1 MFYSSESNS
10 YPLFYHQA
18 SSFSNGIPEN
28 NNILFQHHHG
38 KYNNN
43 YILPP
48 NYPSTSENPILKLS
62 SEPSINQENTL
73 NCYPSNIINHM
84 SSNNNTRKSAKK
96 KDRHTKICT
105 AQGIRDRRV
114 RLSMSIAREF
124 FKLQDML
131 GFDKASKTLG
141 WLMAKSKSAIDELT
155 ATSNNNVIL
164 TGDDDGEYV
173 DDEANVVDENS
184 SSKKR
189 KRRELNHFK
198 VQNLAEEV
206 RRREQA
212 RERAR
217 ERTRKKKVVDDHN
230 NNNHHHQQH
239 QFESFD
245 NHHDYQRIQKD
256 YLMNCESSSAAK
268 FNSTPM
274 ISKGVNVGETV
285 VIKGNKSRSGSS
297 SNYNYEMISSRDD
310 QESGNYYNDYFSKS
324 ASENCNYGGIMQ
336 QPGLFPALN
345 IINLSTEIHIN
356 ARPWDT
362 YSNQIFQ

>member
-1 MFYSSESNS
+1 MFHSSESNS
-10 YPLFYHQA
+10 YPLFYHQ
-18 SSFSNGIPEN
+18 SSSLTNGVPEN
-28 NNILFQHHHG
+28 NMFFQHHHG
-38 KYNNN
+38 KFNNN
-43 YILPP
+43 CILPP
-48 NYPSTSENPILKLS
+48 NYPSISENPIFKLS
-62 SEPSINQENTL
+62 SEPSTNQENTL
-73 NCYPSNIINHM
+73 NCYPSNLINHM
-84 SSNNNTRKSAKK
+84 SSNNTRKSAKK

-124 FKLQDML
+124 FNLQDML

-141 WLMAKSKSAIDELT
+141 WLMAKSKAAIDELT
-155 ATSNNNVIL
+155 TTSNNNVIS
-164 TGDDDGEYV
+164 TEDDDEENG
-173 DDEANVVDENS
+173 VDENS

-189 KRRELNHFK
+189 KRRGLNHFK
-198 VQNLAEEV
+198 DHNLAEEV

-217 ERTRKKKVVDDHN
+217 ERTRKKKIVDDHN
-230 NNNHHHQQH
+230 NNNHHQQN
-239 QFESFD
+239 QFE
-245 NHHDYQRIQKD
+245 K
-256 YLMNCESSSAAK
+256 
-268 FNSTPM
+268 
-274 ISKGVNVGETV
+274 
-285 VIKGNKSRSGSS
+285 
-297 SNYNYEMISSRDD
+297 
-310 QESGNYYNDYFSKS
+310 SGNYYNDYFSKS